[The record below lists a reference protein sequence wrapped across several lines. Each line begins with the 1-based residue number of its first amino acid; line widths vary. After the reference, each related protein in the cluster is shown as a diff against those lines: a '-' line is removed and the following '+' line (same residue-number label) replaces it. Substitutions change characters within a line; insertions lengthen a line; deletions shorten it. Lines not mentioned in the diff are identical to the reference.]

1 MVLLR
6 YQDKEECKTKK
17 ILPFLTWVVVVFKR
31 LTHSQEVL
39 GSIPAHYF
47 FSQVLVIWYHRSQK
61 MNELINFLGHR

>member
-31 LTHSQEVL
+31 LTQPR
-39 GSIPAHYF
+39 GSGFNSSPLL
-47 FSQVLVIWYHRSQK
+47 FSLELVMWHHRIQK
-61 MNELINFLGHR
+61 IYELVNFLGHR